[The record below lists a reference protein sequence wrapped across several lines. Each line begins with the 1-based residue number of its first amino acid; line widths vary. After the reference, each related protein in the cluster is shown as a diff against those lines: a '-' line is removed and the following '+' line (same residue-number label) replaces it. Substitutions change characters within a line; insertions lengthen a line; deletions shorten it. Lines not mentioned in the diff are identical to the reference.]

1 MKRECYSC
9 VRRNECYTNSGI
21 EKLEPGKLFDC
32 GALYTTTEEADVFIN
47 VMVLAIKA
55 VNYDT
60 DSIVEAISKCGYD
73 KMTVA
78 DLFE

>member
-9 VRRNECYTNSGI
+9 TRRNKCYTDSGI
-21 EKLEPGKLFDC
+21 KQLSPGKLSEC
-32 GALYTTTEEADVFIN
+32 GALYTTTEEADSFIN

-55 VNYDT
+55 GNYDT

-73 KMTVA
+73 KMTVT

>member
-9 VRRNECYTNSGI
+9 TRRNECYTDSGI
-21 EKLEPGKLFDC
+21 EHLKPGKFYDC
-32 GALYTTTEEADVFIN
+32 GALYTTTKEADVFIN
-47 VMVLAIKA
+47 IMVLAIKA
-55 VNYDT
+55 GNYDT

-73 KMTVA
+73 KMAVA

>member
-1 MKRECYSC
+1 MPRAY
-9 VRRNECYTNSGI
+9 
-21 EKLEPGKLFDC
+21 
-32 GALYTTTEEADVFIN
+32 
-47 VMVLAIKA
+47 IKA
-55 VNYDT
+55 GNYNT